1 MNWINTA
8 LIVSSLNGFHQTAL
22 APHFSHV
29 IDKSSFLLYAGLV
42 SNQEDSEFPLE
53 LNENIC
59 RSMPVGVG
67 IPGFQPGINR
77 SDILRMFGVPTG
89 MTSGYWPNTR
99 AMFYE
104 LIPNQVSLGF
114 LVDSDSGRLRQTE
127 AAFAKETDSQVMMVT
142 VNGMLGCRLNEP
154 IKQGLQQVWQRQSRR
169 YSFSIGS
176 LKGLVER
183 DRRDRV
189 YVGIWEMGLH

>member
-1 MNWINTA
+1 MNWINAA
-8 LIVSSLNGFHQTAL
+8 LIISSLNGIYQTAL
-22 APHFSHV
+22 VPHYSQSASG
-29 IDKSSFLLYAGLV
+29 KSNLLIAGLT
-42 SNQEDSEFPLE
+42 STQEDSELPLE
-53 LNENIC
+53 FNESIC

-77 SDILRMFGVPTG
+77 SDILRMFGTPTG

-114 LVDSDSGRLRQTE
+114 LVDSNSGRLRQTE
-127 AAFAKETDSQVMMVT
+127 AAFAKEIDSQVMMVT
-142 VNGMLGCRLNEP
+142 VNGMLGCRINEP
-154 IKQGLQQVWQRQSRR
+154 IKQGLQQVWQRQARR

-176 LKGLVER
+176 LKGLIER
-183 DRRDRV
+183 DNRDRV
-189 YVGIWEMGLH
+189 YVGIWEVGLH